1 LSTDPRDH
9 FDVLVLGAGA
19 AGLAAARTLARSG
32 RSVAVIE
39 ARSRI
44 GGRIFTR
51 HVASPVFGTTI
62 PVELG
67 AEFVHGL
74 PEESWALIREAGLE
88 TYELGGSA
96 LWYTGGHLQAARTVH
111 GATAVLEDMMS
122 WLSQQPAGTDETFA
136 QYLDHASVSEAQ
148 RRDAV
153 RYVEGFNAADHRVIG
168 IAALA
173 KQQQAEDRIAADRI
187 FRLRAGYDSLPRFLL
202 DAVVAAGGTLFLDR
216 PVATVKWKSGAVTL
230 TGIDAG
236 GRQFKF
242 FGHQAVI
249 ALPLGVLHA
258 GSVRFAPDPQQVP
271 AEAARMAMGAAVRV
285 PMVFSSRFWCDEST
299 IEKHREIAG
308 ELRELG
314 FLFTDRGV
322 PATWWTPHPSEE
334 PVLVGWAA
342 GPSAAAYRPQ
352 APIDR
357 WLRTLAETFG
367 QSIGY
372 LQERLIGGHFHDW
385 SADQYARGAY
395 SYAPSGALN
404 ASANIAEPVDQTLYF
419 AGEHTNVSGHWG
431 TVHGA
436 LQSGEAAAAR
446 IMAPD

>member
-1 LSTDPRDH
+1 LSTEPREH

-19 AGLAAARTLARSG
+19 AGLAAARALARSG

-39 ARSRI
+39 ARGRI

-51 HVASPVFGTTI
+51 HVVSPVSGATI

-74 PEESWALIREAGLE
+74 PVKTWALIREAGLD

-96 LWYTGGHLQAARTVH
+96 LWYAGRLQSARDEH

-122 WLSQQPAGTDETFA
+122 WLSQQPEGTDETFA
-136 QYLDHASVSEAQ
+136 QYLDHTAIGEAQ
-148 RRDAV
+148 RSEAV

-173 KQQQAEDRIAADRI
+173 KQQEAEDRIAADRI
-187 FRLRAGYDSLPRFLL
+187 FHLRAGYDSLPRFLL
-202 DAVVAAGGTLFLDR
+202 DAIVAAGGELFLDK
-216 PVATVKWKSGAVTL
+216 PVATIKWKSGAVTL
-230 TGIDAG
+230 SGIDAG
-236 GRQFKF
+236 GRHFKF

-249 ALPLGVLHA
+249 TLPLGVLHA
-258 GSVRFAPDPQQVP
+258 GGVRFAPDPLHVP
-271 AEAARMAMGAAVRV
+271 AEAARMAMGTAVRV
-285 PMVFSSRFWCDEST
+285 PMIFRSRFWRDEAT
-299 IEKHREIAG
+299 IEKHRELAS
-308 ELRELG
+308 ELRQLS

-322 PATWWTPHPSEE
+322 PTTWWTPHPNEE

-342 GPSAAAYRPQ
+342 GPNAAAYGPKS
-352 APIDR
+352 PIDR
-357 WLRTLAETFG
+357 WVRTLAETFG
-367 QSIGY
+367 RPIGY
-372 LQERLIGGHFHDW
+372 LQERLVGWHFHDW

-395 SYAPSGALN
+395 SYAPSGALS
-404 ASANIAEPVDQTLYF
+404 ASANIAEPVDRTLYF
-419 AGEHTNVSGHWG
+419 AGEHTSASGHWG

-446 IMAPD
+446 IIAPD

>member
-19 AGLAAARTLARSG
+19 AGLAAARALARSG

-39 ARSRI
+39 ARSRV

-74 PEESWALIREAGLE
+74 PAESWALIREAGLE
-88 TYELGGSA
+88 THELGGSA
-96 LWYTGGHLQAARTVH
+96 LWYAGGHLQSARNVH
-111 GATAVLEDMMS
+111 GATTVLEDMRS
-122 WLSQQPAGTDETFA
+122 WLSQQPEGTDETFA
-136 QYLDHASVSEAQ
+136 QYLDHAAVDEAQ
-148 RRDAV
+148 RTEAV
-153 RYVEGFNAADHRVIG
+153 RYVEGFNAADHRIIG

-173 KQQQAEDRIAADRI
+173 KQQAAEDRIAADRI
-187 FRLRAGYDSLPRFLL
+187 FRLRAGYDSLPRYLH
-202 DAVVAAGGTLFLDR
+202 DAVIAAGGALFLDK
-216 PVATVKWKSGAVTL
+216 PVATIKWKSGGVTFS
-230 TGIDAG
+230 GIDAG

-249 ALPLGVLHA
+249 TLPLGVLHA
-258 GSVRFAPDPQQVP
+258 GSVRFAPDPLQVP
-271 AEAARMAMGAAVRV
+271 AEAARMAMGTAVRV
-285 PMVFSSRFWCDEST
+285 PMIFSSRFWCDEST
-299 IEKHREIAG
+299 IEKHRTIAS

-314 FLFTDRGV
+314 FLFTDRGI
-322 PATWWTPHPSEE
+322 PTTWWTPHPDEE
-334 PVLVGWAA
+334 PMLVGWAA
-342 GPSAAAYRPQ
+342 GPSAAAYGPQ

-357 WLRTLAETFG
+357 WMRTLAETFG
-367 QSIGY
+367 QSTGY
-372 LQERLIGGHFHDW
+372 LQERLVGGHFHDW
-385 SADQYARGAY
+385 NADQYARGAY
-395 SYAPSGALN
+395 SYAPAGALN
-404 ASANIAEPVDQTLYF
+404 ASANIAEPVDRTLYF

-446 IMAPD
+446 IGT

>member
-1 LSTDPRDH
+1 MSTAPRDH

-19 AGLAAARTLARSG
+19 AGLAAARALARSG

-51 HVASPVFGTTI
+51 HVASPVSGTTI

-74 PEESWALIREAGLE
+74 PAESWALIREAGLE

-96 LWYTGGHLQAARTVH
+96 LWYDGRLQSGRNAH
-111 GATAVLEDMMS
+111 GATTVLEDMMS
-122 WLSQQPAGTDETFA
+122 WLSQQPAGSDETFA
-136 QYLDHASVSEAQ
+136 QYLDHAALGEEQ
-148 RRDAV
+148 RREAV

-187 FRLRAGYDSLPRFLL
+187 FRLRAGYDSLPQFLL
-202 DAVVAAGGTLFLDR
+202 DAVVAGGGALFLDK
-216 PVATVKWKSGAVTL
+216 PVAIVKWKSGAVTVG
-230 TGIDAG
+230 GIDAG
-236 GRQFKF
+236 GRHFKF
-242 FGHQAVI
+242 FGHQAI
-249 ALPLGVLHA
+249 ITLPLGVLHA
-258 GSVRFAPDPQQVP
+258 GSVRFAPDPLQVP
-271 AEAARMAMGAAVRV
+271 AEAARMAMGTAMRV
-285 PMVFSSRFWCDEST
+285 PMVFRSRFWCDEST
-299 IEKHREIAG
+299 IEKHPAMAS
-308 ELRELG
+308 ELPQLS

-322 PATWWTPHPSEE
+322 PTTWWTPHPDEE
-334 PVLVGWAA
+334 PVLVGWAG
-342 GPSAAAYRPQ
+342 GPKAAAYGPQ

-357 WLRTLAETFG
+357 WVRTLAETFG

-372 LQERLIGGHFHDW
+372 LEERLAGWHFHDW

-404 ASANIAEPVDQTLYF
+404 ASANIAEPVDRTLYF

-446 IMAPD
+446 IIGPD